1 MSDLSNCFTR
11 SDLVWL
17 ELPHKWFP
25 QQFGESSKF
34 FDTILRRAQCP
45 VVFVLHKPLSSP
57 LLRIK
62 WFKEFLDSL
71 NLSRCCT
78 CCFGANTHCLVYMFS
93 RGLIFQDRTC
103 AQRASKRVPA
113 SIVTSEQETI
123 VWKMFVENWLRLFF
137 PITFPSSD
145 EREPIEFGPPPGL
158 DMLPGPILPDQVF
171 DPLTKSGGGM
181 ESYDTVTSTKRMNI
195 HSPPDGLHDSHDV
208 SSCGAQQV
216 ANSSN
221 PRVWHF
227 FMFCK
232 LLFLLVNLI
241 YSFVRLPSTWH
252 SEAPWRRLL

>member
-78 CCFGANTHCLVYMFS
+78 CCFGANTHCLVYVFS

-103 AQRASKRVPA
+103 AQRVPA
-113 SIVTSEQETI
+113 SIVTGEQETT
-123 VWKMFVENWLRLFF
+123 VWKMFVENWLRSFF
-137 PITFPSSD
+137 PITFPSPN
-145 EREPIEFGPPPGL
+145 EREPFEFGPPGKMIRETA
-158 DMLPGPILPDQVF
+158 DSSNGF
-171 DPLTKSGGGM
+171 DPQPVSVDFARINVSFLALSSFLSSSFSM
-181 ESYDTVTSTKRMNI
+181 W
-195 HSPPDGLHDSHDV
+195 SH
-208 SSCGAQQV
+208 A
-216 ANSSN
+216 
-221 PRVWHF
+221 
-227 FMFCK
+227 
-232 LLFLLVNLI
+232 
-241 YSFVRLPSTWH
+241 
-252 SEAPWRRLL
+252 